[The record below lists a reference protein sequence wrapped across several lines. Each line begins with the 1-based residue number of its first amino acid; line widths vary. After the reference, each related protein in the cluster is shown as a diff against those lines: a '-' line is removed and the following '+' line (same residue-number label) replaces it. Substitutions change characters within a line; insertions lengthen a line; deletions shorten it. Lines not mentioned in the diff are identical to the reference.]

1 MKFLVLLL
9 LSILMGLIPEALFFA
24 TFVIG
29 AKGLKKG
36 ENRAALILLFI
47 FTFVVIGTVFA
58 YDIWLYVVL
67 TVCMFLIMKALIDS
81 TEFIDLFLLTI
92 PYIIL
97 AIIGFICYGIGQF
110 IPTSMCPPFLMLV
123 INRILL
129 LILIPALYPRL
140 HRWYNSYK
148 KVWNVRESNK
158 IKSITVRN
166 ISILICNAVII
177 SAYTML
183 QLIGK

>member
-1 MKFLVLLL
+1 MRFLISLL

-97 AIIGFICYGIGQF
+97 AAIGFLCYGIESLFVSTDVVGG
-110 IPTSMCPPFLMLV
+110 TMLV
-123 INRILL
+123 INRVLL
-129 LILIPALYPRL
+129 IILIPALYPRL
-140 HRWYNSYK
+140 HKWYNAYK
-148 KVWNVRESNK
+148 KVWNVHKDNK

-166 ISILICNAVII
+166 ISILVCNAVII
-177 SAYTML
+177 AAYTML
-183 QLIGK
+183 TMVK